1 MSRPSLLEALG
12 NPGSIVIDT
21 SVLIA
26 YLDGGEVFSPAAT
39 FLLDQLVA
47 GGSHPAVISAVT
59 VTECLVRP
67 FRAGPAAVATAAT
80 FLGHFPNLRVRPI
93 DHVVSMEAARVRAL
107 TGLRTPDAIVI
118 ATALVEDIATI
129 VTGDK
134 QWDRALSDFEGLRVV
149 QLRASLQE

>member
-26 YLDGGEVFSPAAT
+26 YLDGGEDFSPAAT

-47 GGSHPAVISAVT
+47 GGSHPAIVSAVT
-59 VTECLVRP
+59 VTECMVRP
-67 FRAGPAAVATAAT
+67 FRAGPSAVSTAAT

-93 DHVVSMEAARVRAL
+93 DHEVAMEAARVRAL
-107 TGLRTPDAIVI
+107 TGLRTPDALVI
-118 ATALVEDIATI
+118 ATALVEGIATI

-134 QWDRALSDFEGLRVV
+134 QWERAIGGYEGLRVV
-149 QLRASLQE
+149 QLGASHQE